1 LKIFK
6 KDQNDQP
13 KKHSQDDYSI
23 KRSLTWIPWA
33 VFLFSISVV
42 LLTLVSV
49 VFPAL
54 IASSDSTIEELKSIG
69 VELFE
74 VEPFQVG
81 VWAAPLIIVNIF
93 VFISLFLY
101 FKKNLPQSFRKLV
114 DFIFRFE
121 IPKKVAFVVIVV
133 ILAIYVGFSWQE
145 LTIQEEWEDYPG
157 VKQRLDRWSPE
168 QITSGFEPHVKY
180 FLHWASMV
188 LFGNYSVVPFIAS
201 ISLLLLTYFFY
212 CSNFQKKICRN
223 CIYDSFAA
231 KQFVFDL

>member
-1 LKIFK
+1 MKIFK
-6 KDQNDQP
+6 KDQKDQT
-13 KKHSQDDYSI
+13 KKHSQNDYST
-23 KRSLTWIPWA
+23 KKSLTWIPWS

-93 VFISLFLY
+93 LFISLFLY
-101 FKKNLPQSFRKLV
+101 FKKSLPESFRKLV

-121 IPKKVAFVVIVV
+121 ISKKVAFVVIVV
-133 ILAIYVGFSWQE
+133 MLSIYIGFSWEE
-145 LTIQEEWEDYPG
+145 LTIQEEWKIIQE
-157 VKQRLDRWSPE
+157 
-168 QITSGFEPHVKY
+168 
-180 FLHWASMV
+180 
-188 LFGNYSVVPFIAS
+188 
-201 ISLLLLTYFFY
+201 
-212 CSNFQKKICRN
+212 SNKGLMDGHQNK
-223 CIYDSFAA
+223 
-231 KQFVFDL
+231 